1 MFAAKRFEGRRVAVF
16 GLARSGLACAQALQ
30 AGGAEVFAWDDS
42 PAALATARAASVPVA
57 DLREVD
63 FAGFDA
69 LVLSPGVPL
78 THPAPHWTVRRAR
91 AANIE
96 VIGDTEVFAREVEDT
111 GAEIVA
117 ITGTNGKS
125 TTTALTGHV
134 LRSAGRDAEIGGN
147 IGTAAFLLSPPQ
159 PGRIYVLELSSYQI
173 DLMPS
178 LKPKVAVLLNLSPD
192 HLDRHGSMEAYAA
205 VKARIFAR
213 QGPGD
218 SAIVSLDDEYCA
230 AIAKSLDGPQLVP
243 VSVERMLDEGVSAP
257 DGVLLDRRNGATR
270 EEIDLKP
277 MRSLRGRHN
286 WQNACAAYAAASAMG
301 LEAGAIARAMASFP
315 GLAHRMQEVGR
326 VGTVMFINDSKA
338 TNVDAAARALS
349 AFDTIYWIAGG
360 RPKTGGIEALSPW
373 FGNIVRAY
381 LIGEAAEAFA
391 STLHGRVDTTMSGTI
406 DQAVADAARDALAE
420 RRKGAAVLL
429 SPACA
434 SFDQFASFEVRGEA
448 FAAAVRALEGFRARE
463 GELASC

>member
-1 MFAAKRFEGRRVAVF
+1 
-16 GLARSGLACAQALQ
+16 
-30 AGGAEVFAWDDS
+30 
-42 PAALATARAASVPVA
+42 
-57 DLREVD
+57 
-63 FAGFDA
+63 
-69 LVLSPGVPL
+69 VPL
-78 THPAPHWTVRRAR
+78 THPAPHWTVRRAQ
-91 AANIE
+91 AADIE
-96 VIGDTEVFAREVEDT
+96 VIGDTEVFAREVEGT
-111 GAEIVA
+111 AAEIVA

-159 PGRIYVLELSSYQI
+159 PCRIYVLELSSYQI

-178 LKPKVAVLLNLSPD
+178 LKPKIAVLLNLSPD
-192 HLDRHGSMEAYAA
+192 HLDRHGSMETYAA

-218 SAIVSLDDEYCA
+218 HAIVSVDDDWCA
-230 AIAKSLDGPQLVP
+230 GIAKSLDGPELVP
-243 VSVERMLDEGVSAP
+243 VSVERILDEGVCAP
-257 DGVLLDRRNGATR
+257 DGVLRDRRNGATR

-286 WQNACAAYAAASAMG
+286 WQNACAAYAAARAMG
-301 LEAGAIARAMASFP
+301 IEAGAIARAMASFP

-326 VGTVMFINDSKA
+326 VGPVLFIKESKA
-338 TNVDAAARALS
+338 TNVDAAARALA

-391 STLHGRVDTTMSGTI
+391 ATLRGRVEVVMSGTI

-420 RRKGAAVLL
+420 RRQGAAVLL
-429 SPACA
+429 SPASA

-448 FAAAVRALEGFRARE
+448 FSAAVRALEGFRARE
-463 GELASC
+463 GEFAPC